1 MGKSFAEW
9 EFQVQSAF
17 MAQGLYSLLCTE
29 VPIRTKADHDRT
41 GRGKY
46 ILIRSID
53 QDLWSDCQFSSAR
66 TVLFDPFT
74 TAKAC
79 YDSRGLRFQLARIA
93 EEATVASVPRLYL
106 DLLLTLQL

>member
-53 QDLWSDCQFSSAR
+53 QDLWSDCEFSSAR

-79 YDSRGLRFQLARIA
+79 YEILGACVSNWHVSRRKQ
-93 EEATVASVPRLYL
+93 RLQVFL
-106 DLLLTLQL
+106 DHTWTSY